1 MEGKAKGK
9 EREVEREGSGKEE
22 EEGHRVVRGRG
33 APPPMEGKDPREGQR
48 MAIGQWAP
56 PVANENNTPWR
67 HAKSPPNAPP
77 PTLPEGTSAT
87 PIPHTPPRF
96 SNGQ

>member
-9 EREVEREGSGKEE
+9 EREVEREGSGKEK

-56 PVANENNTPWR
+56 LAANENNTPWR
-67 HAKSPPNAPP
+67 HAK
-77 PTLPEGTSAT
+77 
-87 PIPHTPPRF
+87 TPP
-96 SNGQ
+96 SLDI